1 MKKLL
6 KFLGRL
12 FGAVKGPAIEKGGD
26 FMEEALENY
35 AVKNPIAASA
45 LVSSLYLWVD
55 TELEDLALKSKTDMD
70 DLSVDEVKG
79 ELEEFAARHGLT
91 LQNLDAGTPND

>member
-1 MKKLL
+1 MKKLF

-12 FGAVKGPAIEKGGD
+12 FGAVKGPAIQQGGD
-26 FMEEALENY
+26 FLEEALEAY
-35 AVKNPIAASA
+35 AVKKPQQAAA
-45 LVSSLYLWVD
+45 LVTSLHAFVD
-55 TELEDLALKSKTDMD
+55 TELEDLALKSKTDID

-91 LQNLDAGTPND
+91 LQNLDAGGAND